1 MSRTVL
7 IVDDHAPFRSWARC
21 LLEDEGFEVVAA
33 VGDVAGAREAV
44 RRLRPDVVLLDV
56 QLPDGDGI
64 DVAAELAA
72 DAARSGAG
80 RPLIVIVSARDA
92 ASFGARLRD
101 ADVEGFVAKHDLS
114 GPALRAL
121 LGAA

>member
-33 VGDVAGAREAV
+33 VGDVAGAREAL